1 MMCPYVLLQTSRN
14 LFMVMDFVAGGD
26 LYCRLSRD
34 GLLSEAEVQLYMAE
48 LILALNHL
56 HKLGIVYRD
65 LKPENILIEA
75 DGHLKLTDF
84 GLSRSR
90 FGPSYSL
97 CSYCST

>member
-1 MMCPYVLLQTSRN
+1 
-14 LFMVMDFVAGGD
+14 MVMDFVAGGD

-34 GLLSEAEVQLYMAE
+34 GCVSESEAQLYMAE

-84 GLSRSR
+84 GLSRSETAFVAPILFKVALR
-90 FGPSYSL
+90 FFGRV
-97 CSYCST
+97 